1 MVIYGLGLWGQ
12 RIPYKKMS
20 VLNSVS
26 RSVVMKLPL
35 SCVTQNRKVFL
46 GTIHSSRIKSR
57 DPFLRCVIVLGKK
70 QSYHVCSV
78 VKKSFFTS
86 PKARRSKRQSN
97 RSFFPAPGSRHHYI
111 FTTCLQFY
119 FDDRIVTTR
128 LV

>member
-35 SCVTQNRKVFL
+35 SCVTHNRKVFL

-70 QSYHVCSV
+70 TKLPRLFRREKIFFHITKGSPFEETV
-78 VKKSFFTS
+78 KSF
-86 PKARRSKRQSN
+86 A
-97 RSFFPAPGSRHHYI
+97 FPAPR
-111 FTTCLQFY
+111 
-119 FDDRIVTTR
+119 
-128 LV
+128 